1 MCCRVL
7 VLFVIAMALLLP
19 VAEGVSLAQSK
30 VPCTDAVCGPGY
42 RAYLQPNGSCMCIL
56 ADCESI
62 EGCPEPA
69 KVPEDCPSI
78 EGCNPP
84 QTIKP

>member
-7 VLFVIAMALLLP
+7 VLVVIATTLLFP

-30 VPCTDAVCGPGY
+30 VACTDAVCGAGY
-42 RAYLQPNGSCMCIL
+42 RAYLQSNGSCMCIL
-56 ADCESI
+56 ADCEDI
-62 EGCPEPA
+62 DGCPEPP
-69 KVPEDCPSI
+69 KVPEDCLNI

-84 QTIKP
+84 QTTNP